1 MSPAST
7 LVFRN
12 ARSAAR
18 SGASGWTSGKHA
30 PPIPNSKRSEMNAE
44 SATEDRPPRGG
55 ETRPRR
61 GAVAAQREHVFEAGA
76 VDVAQDLLQ
85 ALRRLGDAA
94 QVGHRLDPELALD
107 RARDLHRSLARGAAR
122 PIGDRDEARVQR
134 SQDADRLVQ
143 GLLSLRGRR
152 REELER
158 ETGSRRGDDLV
169 DAHGRRMVEA
179 NWTTS
184 TAGVSARPAVR

>member
-1 MSPAST
+1 MIGITPGMIGTSIPTRRAAESQSKNTWLSKNSCVIRNVSPAST

-44 SATEDRPPRGG
+44 SATEDGRPL
-55 ETRPRR
+55 
-61 GAVAAQREHVFEAGA
+61 GAAKLGLAAGRVAAQREHVFEAGA

-107 RARDLHRSLARGAAR
+107 RARDLHRSS
-122 PIGDRDEARVQR
+122 RV
-134 SQDADRLVQ
+134 AP
-143 GLLSLRGRR
+143 
-152 REELER
+152 
-158 ETGSRRGDDLV
+158 
-169 DAHGRRMVEA
+169 
-179 NWTTS
+179 
-184 TAGVSARPAVR
+184 PAP